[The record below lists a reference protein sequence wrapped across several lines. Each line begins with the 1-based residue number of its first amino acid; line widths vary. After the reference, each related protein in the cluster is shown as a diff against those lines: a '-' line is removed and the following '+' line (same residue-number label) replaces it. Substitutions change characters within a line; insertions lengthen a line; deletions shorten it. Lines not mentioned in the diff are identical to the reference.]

1 MSDNFGRSIALGGTV
16 GVNGGYGEWHSI
28 AGWTFVNETELR
40 DVLGRIQK
48 IVHEETGG
56 RLGAGA
62 QAALARILK
71 DVDSHNP
78 LGTQGFASR
87 SVTILLADIRG
98 FTSISATYASGTVLE
113 VLNRCLVT
121 MSEIVFQHG
130 GGIDKFMGD
139 SVMAVFD
146 GSGSA
151 EAAARRALA
160 CAVDMQIAMDALN
173 DHYKGLGLPE
183 LYLGIGI
190 NTGQVMAGVLGS
202 DLYATYTV
210 IGDEVNLASRIESF
224 SLRGQVLIGEST
236 YALCGAFAETG
247 EPIDVHVKGKSE
259 PVALREV
266 LSIPSSGK
274 AVPRREFRRSPR
286 VVVRV
291 PFSYQV
297 IENKI
302 TLPQTHAGTI
312 LDIGYYGVLIETDL
326 ELRLASEIKLEFDL
340 PLAQCCASDIYAKVV
355 KSKPAER
362 GYASGLEFTALAV
375 EDSRNIQ
382 LFVQLLI
389 QGGETR

>member
-1 MSDNFGRSIALGGTV
+1 
-16 GVNGGYGEWHSI
+16 
-28 AGWTFVNETELR
+28 VNETELR
-40 DVLGRIQK
+40 DVLGRIQS
-48 IVHEETGG
+48 IVRDETGG

-62 QAALARILK
+62 EATLARILK
-71 DVDSHNP
+71 DVHSHNP
-78 LGTQGFASR
+78 LGTRGFANR

-98 FTSISATYASGTVLE
+98 FTAISATYPSGTVLK

-121 MSEIVFQHG
+121 MSEIVFRHG
-130 GGIDKFMGD
+130 GSIDKFMGD
-139 SVMAVFD
+139 SIMAVFD

-151 EAAARRALA
+151 EDAAQHALL
-160 CAVDMQIAMDALN
+160 CAVEMQIAMGTLN
-173 DHYKGLGLPE
+173 AYYKDLGLPE

-190 NTGQVMAGVLGS
+190 NTGEVMAGVLGS

-224 SLRGQVLIGEST
+224 SLRGQVLIGHST
-236 YALCGAFAETG
+236 YNLCRDFAETG
-247 EPIDVHVKGKSE
+247 DPIDVHVKGKSE

-266 LSIPSSGK
+266 LSIPSVDK

-297 IENKI
+297 IENNI
-302 TLPQTHAGTI
+302 TLPQMHAGMI
-312 LDIGYYGVLIETDL
+312 MDIGYYGVLIETDR
-326 ELRLASEIKLEFDL
+326 ELSLASEIKLDFDL

-355 KSKPAER
+355 KSGPAER
-362 GYASGLEFTALAV
+362 GYASGLEFTALAA